1 MTYFNQIYIKNL
13 LPYLN
18 PMDSV
23 SRMCEWKVR
32 CYIIISLCSGNY
44 GNKIILGNSDGV
56 VL

>member
-32 CYIIISLCSGNY
+32 CYIISLCSGNY

-56 VL
+56 IL